1 MADYRLT
8 VPAEEQ
14 IDEILD
20 WSEHNFGELGRERY
34 AALLVVA
41 MDDVAANPR
50 RKAVVRKS
58 FASVEVGVYHIRESR
73 KHVPDP
79 PGQVGDPRHILIFR
93 NARDGIIDILGF
105 IHDNMLLK
113 RALRRLLNAYRENE

>member
-1 MADYRLT
+1 MAKYRLST
-8 VPAEEQ
+8 PAEAQ

-20 WSEHNFGELGRERY
+20 WSEQNFGELARERY
-34 AALLVVA
+34 AALLVAA
-41 MDDVAANPR
+41 MDDVAGHPR
-50 RKAVVRKS
+50 QKTIFRKRL
-58 FASVEVGVYHIRESR
+58 ASGEVGIYHIRHSR

-93 NARDGIIDILGF
+93 IAKDGIIDILGF

-113 RALRRLLNAYRENE
+113 RALRRLLNADRENE